1 MIHVCLRLSEVD
13 AKKNVHHYLDAN
25 FKPMPFQVFK
35 GRPLPKKLPPKPDCW
50 NEMMEAVQ
58 AIGRELKIFMRIDFF
73 PTRRGAV
80 FGEFTPT
87 PHGGNGYLEEADR
100 YLGTFWIGEEGV
112 A

>member
-1 MIHVCLRLSEVD
+1 
-13 AKKNVHHYLDAN
+13 
-25 FKPMPFQVFK
+25 
-35 GRPLPKKLPPKPDCW
+35 
-50 NEMMEAVQ
+50 
-58 AIGRELKIFMRIDFF
+58 MRIDFF

-87 PHGGNGYLEEADR
+87 PHVGNGYLEEADR